1 MSFLNPLFLFALLT
15 VAVPLLIYLLNIKK
29 PKRIQFST
37 LAFFESLK
45 TTALKRI
52 KIKRWLLLA
61 VRCLAIIV
69 LVVAASRPF
78 MPPEFN
84 WISNQEPRMIGVLID
99 NSPSMERV
107 DRNGPYYEQALSL
120 ARDLIA
126 LTENNDRTVLNVT
139 NGESLN
145 LPPLTKQAAERRLGE
160 IEIAN
165 AGNYLKERVD
175 AFRNQF
181 ESTGMSNSVLY
192 IISDAQES
200 QFSKLL
206 EDESDEFENLRVQ
219 VLNVGDSQ
227 TINVGFEQVA
237 IEMGGI
243 EEASSVQIRAELR
256 NFGDG
261 DANNISL
268 SLLIED
274 ELIAQQTLN
283 IERDALHDVVFDLP
297 IPNNSRNIAAELLI
311 EGDELSFDNR
321 YYAAIQLPEKRE
333 ILVLNEPGASRSMQ
347 SYLTPLL
354 QAAAE
359 ESNRFEFRF
368 QTPDA
373 IQVADIFQYDAVIL
387 DGIRNIPDFL
397 SQSLL
402 EHVQAGAGLL
412 LLPAADGSVTGYNR
426 LLSFS
431 GSGSYTNVTGSYGSF
446 NPIDRMAPPAEG
458 HPILDMIF
466 DKQED
471 EEIRLNVPEI
481 FYYYEIDTRD
491 RGADVTILR
500 TATGRPLLSEAR
512 VGSGRF
518 IYSALGSDPG
528 WSNFPIKPFFAP
540 LMYRTIDYLVQGE
553 GAVIRDHTLGE
564 PFRAMPGTG
573 FDNAELEIAGETILP
588 EIRQTFRGAEI
599 TYPAIEWTPGWLK
612 IHSGENSL
620 LFSVNQHAMESAL
633 DALSSTDLEES
644 LAGKFEQVAVSRVV
658 EDASGFLA
666 ELEMAS
672 FGREIWYWFVLMGI
686 LLLLLESI
694 ISRHYKAETIE

>member
-61 VRCLAIIV
+61 VRVLAIIA
-69 LVVAASRPF
+69 LVIAASRPF
-78 MPPEFN
+78 LPPEFG
-84 WISNQEPRMIGVLID
+84 WASSQEPKVIGVLID

-107 DRNGPYYEQALSL
+107 DRNGPYFEQAVNLASELLSL
-120 ARDLIA
+120 A
-126 LTENNDRTVLNVT
+126 ENNDRVVVNVT

-145 LPPLTKQAAERRLGE
+145 LPPLTRQAADRRLAE
-160 IEIAN
+160 IEIVN
-165 AGNYLKERVD
+165 AGNFLAERIRTI
-175 AFRNQF
+175 RNQF

-192 IISDAQES
+192 LISDAQES
-200 QFSKLL
+200 QFADLL
-206 EDESDEFENLRVQ
+206 EEEFEEFGNLRVQ
-219 VLNVGDSQ
+219 ILKVGDSQ
-227 TINVGFEQVA
+227 TVNVGFERVS
-237 IEMGGI
+237 IELGGL
-243 EEASSVQIRAELR
+243 EEASSVQLRSELR

-268 SLLIED
+268 SLLIEE
-274 ELIAQQTLN
+274 ELISQQSLN
-283 IERDALHDVVFDLP
+283 IEQGATRDVVFDVP
-297 IPNNSRNIAAELLI
+297 IGDSRNIAAELLI

-321 YYAAIQLPEKRE
+321 YYAAIRLPETRE

-354 QAAAE
+354 EAAAD
-359 ESNRFEFRF
+359 ESNRFEIRF
-368 QTPDA
+368 ETADA
-373 IQVADIFQYDAVIL
+373 IQVSDIFQFDAVIL

-412 LLPAADGSVTGYNR
+412 LLPAADGSVASYNR

-446 NPIDRMAPPAEG
+446 SPIDRMAAPTEG

-466 DKQED
+466 DKQEE

-500 TATGRPLLSEAR
+500 TTTGRPLLSEAR

-553 GAVIRDHTLGE
+553 GAVIQSHTLGE
-564 PFRAMPGTG
+564 TFRAMPGAG
-573 FDNAELEIAGETILP
+573 FDSAELEIGGETILP
-588 EIRQTFRGAEI
+588 EVRQTFRGSEI
-599 TYPAIEWTPGWLK
+599 IYPAVEWTPGWLQ
-612 IHSGENSL
+612 IHSGENRL

-633 DALSSTDLEES
+633 NALSSTELEES
-644 LAGKFEQVAVSRVV
+644 LAGKFERIAVSSVADDR
-658 EDASGFLA
+658 SGFLA

-686 LLLLLESI
+686 LLLLLESL